1 MAITYPIK
9 STDRFT
15 IYDTNTQAP
24 LKDGTGKLLTS
35 QVFGSE
41 DKTQMIQGL
50 ADNIKWLIE
59 VKDSKPS
66 FDPLTEKLKRLPI
79 SYDVANE
86 TATLQSYEVVSLT
99 QAEIDAKIPAHFE
112 TSQGIKL
119 DVSLESQNAFTR
131 MMALIEQAQMPDS
144 QEVKVQD
151 VLKET
156 HTLTVG
162 ELKTELVSYG
172 LHCYELFHA
181 VPEVDPDLD
190 VI

>member
-24 LKDGTGKLLTS
+24 LKDGKGKLLTS

-119 DVSLESQNAFTR
+119 DVLLESQNAFTR

>member
-24 LKDGTGKLLTS
+24 LKDGKGKLLTS

-66 FDPLTEKLKRLPI
+66 FDPLTQKLKRLPV

-119 DVSLESQNAFTR
+119 DVLLESQNAFTR

>member
-24 LKDGTGKLLTS
+24 LKDGKGKLLTS

>member
-119 DVSLESQNAFTR
+119 DVLLESQNAFTR

>member
-24 LKDGTGKLLTS
+24 LKDGKGKLLTS

-66 FDPLTEKLKRLPI
+66 FDPLTQKLKRLPV

-156 HTLTVG
+156 HTITVG

-172 LHCYELFHA
+172 LYCYELFHT
-181 VPEVDPDLD
+181 VPEIDPDLD
-190 VI
+190 LI

>member
-24 LKDGTGKLLTS
+24 LKDGKGKLLTS

-66 FDPLTEKLKRLPI
+66 FDPLTQKLKRLPV